1 MTGRSGA
8 GAISDHQ
15 CLLFYA
21 QFFSIPYR
29 LPPTGTNQLLHSIL
43 LYSILLYSALLILFW
58 LQQTS
63 LSEHHHISTT
73 MVTTGPWRRSKEQV
87 RPEERTGRCF
97 VASRG
102 PGCSQL
108 IFGVEAT
115 GKKPYL

>member
-43 LYSILLYSALLILFW
+43 LYSILFYSTLRCSFCSGYNKHRYLNIIIF
-58 LQQTS
+58 QQ
-63 LSEHHHISTT
+63 
-73 MVTTGPWRRSKEQV
+73 PW
-87 RPEERTGRCF
+87 
-97 VASRG
+97 
-102 PGCSQL
+102 
-108 IFGVEAT
+108 
-115 GKKPYL
+115 